1 MKVLAF
7 QGGLGNQIFC
17 YAFYLY
23 MKEKYPNHRIYGLYN
38 KQKLSE
44 HYGLE
49 IDKWF
54 DVQLP
59 PQRWYATAICGMLYL
74 WKRIVGKTRFVET
87 YRDYCE
93 NEDAIAFLAFK
104 FTNRYFPKKEWIH
117 FKIDEEDLSDQNK
130 ITLAKIRSSQSVLIH
145 VRRGDFLSQRYKKLF
160 EGTCPISYYKQSILH
175 ILREVPNPHFFVF
188 SDDMDW
194 VRNNLK
200 LPEEADYVDWNV
212 GTNSPIDM
220 FLMSQCKYAIIA
232 NSTFSYWSAYLGE
245 EKRLVFYPEKWN
257 NGVATPSIFK
267 KEWIHY

>member
-1 MKVLAF
+1 MKILSF
-7 QGGLGNQIFC
+7 GGGLGNQIFC

-117 FKIDEEDLSDQNK
+117 FKIDEDKLSEKNK
-130 ITLAKIRSSQSVLIH
+130 TILAAIRGSQSVFIH
-145 VRRGDFLSQRYKKLF
+145 VRRGDFFSPRYKKLF
-160 EGTCPISYYKQSILH
+160 EGTCPIDYYEKSIEH
-175 ILREVPNPHFFVF
+175 VKAKVTNPTFFVF
-188 SDDMDW
+188 SDDIQWAKDHLPLS
-194 VRNNLK
+194 NNTTFI
-200 LPEEADYVDWNV
+200 DWNKY
-212 GTNSPIDM
+212 NESPYDM
-220 FLMSQCKYAIIA
+220 FLMSNCKYAIMA
-232 NSTFSYWSAYLGE
+232 NSTFSFWGAYLGNA
-245 EKRLVFYPEKWN
+245 KRLVFYPSKWN
-257 NGVATPSIFK
+257 NGAETPSIFE